1 MVSGRSSWAAGLL
14 CLLMILSLVLGSCGD
29 SKGQAS
35 QGGATSEGRSGGT
48 LRWASQFEPQTLN
61 AAFRNPAAYPS
72 AMSHLVFD
80 GLTRLDPEKGFTPV
94 PGLATSWE
102 GSPDGTVY
110 TFTLRDGVRWHDG
123 QPFSA
128 DDVKFTMDA
137 IRDPKNRATTY
148 TDFALV
154 DSVEVVDPRTV
165 RIRLKQP
172 YAPLLTN
179 LAVSIIPK
187 HLLEGKDLTTAEFNQ
202 RPVGTGPFR
211 FVEWRKGESITLEAF
226 PDSWRGRPKLD
237 RIVITFVPDES
248 ARLVQLKTGEV
259 HGARLEAKQVGEFK
273 SSDSVVLLRSPTAT
287 ARAFAVNLRDPRFA
301 DPRVRVAL
309 NYAVDKEAIVK
320 TAGGTGMAARGPLQ
334 NTPYDKADGPTFAYD
349 PSKVE
354 QLMAAAGWQKNASG
368 VFQKDGKTFSFT
380 LIAPVFLDE
389 ATVMATSLRAAG
401 FDVKVEQKDY
411 TYVYSNTDQF
421 EAVMYSFGSPVDP
434 DAIYFLFHSSG
445 HIDKAGFNFFYTNAK
460 VDALLD
466 QARTTTDPVKRKALY
481 ADVQVEVAADPP
493 YIWAWYPDSL
503 VAVRKDLTGPS
514 AKALACESADTCVF
528 WNAETWSLE

>member
-1 MVSGRSSWAAGLL
+1 MGTRRSVWAIGFL
-14 CLLMILSLVLGSCGD
+14 CLPVILSLVLASCGD
-29 SKGQAS
+29 STEQS
-35 QGGATSEGRSGGT
+35 PQGGAAGEAKSGGT

-61 AAFRNPAAYPS
+61 AAFRSPAAYPS

-80 GLTRLDPEKGFTPV
+80 GLTRLDPENGFQPI

-123 QPFSA
+123 QPFTA
-128 DDVKFTMDA
+128 DDVKFTLDA

-148 TDFALV
+148 TDFMLV

-165 RIRLKQP
+165 RIRLEQP

-179 LAVSIIPK
+179 LAVSIIPR
-187 HLLEGKDLTTAEFNQ
+187 HLLDGKDLTTAEFNQ

-211 FVEWRKGESITLEAF
+211 FVEWRKGESITLEAN

-248 ARLVQLKTGEV
+248 ARLVRLKTGEV

-273 SSDSVVLLRSPTAT
+273 SSDAMTVLRSPTAT
-287 ARAFAVNLRDPRFA
+287 ARSFAVNLRNPLFA
-301 DPRVRVAL
+301 DPRVRQAL

-320 TAGGTGMAARGPLQ
+320 TAGGTGTAARGPLQ
-334 NTPYDKADGPTFAYD
+334 NTPFDKADSPTFAYD
-349 PSKVE
+349 LKKVE
-354 QLMAAAGWQKNASG
+354 QLMGEAGWQENSSG

-380 LIAPVFLDE
+380 LIAPIFLDE
-389 ATVMATSLRAAG
+389 ANVMATSLRAAG

-411 TYVYSNTDQF
+411 TYVYSNTNQF

-445 HIDKAGFNFFYTNAK
+445 HIDKAGFNFFYTNAR

-466 QARTTTDPVKRKALY
+466 QARTTTDPTKRKALY
-481 ADVQVEVAADPP
+481 ADMQAEVAADPP
-493 YIWAWYPDSL
+493 YVYAWYPDSF
-503 VAVRKDLTGPS
+503 VAIRKGLTGLS

-528 WNAETWSLE
+528 WNAETWSLR